1 MKFKT
6 SLGFTLVHTEDI
18 VRISYDG
25 ELIIADSIDYT
36 QEVPATDQDYND
48 LLRILTGL

>member
-6 SLGFTLVHTEDI
+6 SLGCTLVHIEDI

-25 ELIIADSIDYT
+25 EIIIADSIGYT

-48 LLRILTGL
+48 LLRLLTGL

>member
-6 SLGFTLVHTEDI
+6 SVGFTLVHIEDI

-25 ELIIADSIDYT
+25 EIITADSIGYT
-36 QEVPATDQDYND
+36 QEVPATDQDYNN
-48 LLRILTGL
+48 LLRVLTGL

>member
-1 MKFKT
+1 MEFKT
-6 SLGFTLVHTEDI
+6 SYGFTLKHLDDI
-18 VRISYDG
+18 VRISFDG
-25 ELIIADSIDYT
+25 EDIVADSIGYT